1 MTRRIRHAALII
13 GMMGAWAAGWVTGLA
28 GVDIVQRVQ
37 AADDSATPA
46 TTLEQYCRS
55 WARNAMM
62 GANVQRRGGR
72 REITYIDENQL
83 RYLLKHQ
90 VSGDNLYLLKRESSP
105 AEKRYLEE
113 SLLAGYDRMDKWA
126 SEHGTDAIDIANW
139 EAETFEDCMK
149 DVPDSIRKL
158 LDSQ

>member
-1 MTRRIRHAALII
+1 MARRIRHLAVVI
-13 GMMGAWAAGWVTGLA
+13 GMMGAWTAGWVTGLA
-28 GVDIVQRVQ
+28 DVDMVQRVR
-37 AADDSATPA
+37 AEDSAMSA

-83 RYLLKHQ
+83 RYMLKHQ
-90 VSGDNLYLLKRESSP
+90 ASGDNLYLLKGERSP
-105 AEKRYLEE
+105 AENRYLEE

-126 SEHGTDAIDIANW
+126 SEHGKDAIDIADW

-158 LDSQ
+158 LEPQ

>member
-1 MTRRIRHAALII
+1 MTRRIRHAALVI
-13 GMMGAWAAGWVTGLA
+13 GMIGAWAAGWVPGLA
-28 GVDIVQRVQ
+28 DVDMVQRVR
-37 AADDSATPA
+37 ADDSATPA

-55 WARNAMM
+55 WARNAML

-83 RYLLKHQ
+83 RYLLKHL
-90 VSGDNLYLLKRESSP
+90 VAGDNLYLLKGERSP

-126 SEHGTDAIDIANW
+126 SEHGKNAIDIANW
-139 EAETFEDCMK
+139 EAEAFEDCMK

>member
-1 MTRRIRHAALII
+1 MTRQIWHAALVI
-13 GMMGAWAAGWVTGLA
+13 GMMGALAAGWVP
-28 GVDIVQRVQ
+28 GVADVDMVQRVQ
-37 AADDSATPA
+37 ADDSAAPA

-62 GANVQRRGGR
+62 GASAQRRGGR

-90 VSGDNLYLLKRESSP
+90 MAGDNLYLLKRESSP

-126 SEHGTDAIDIANW
+126 REHGQDAIDFANW
-139 EAETFEDCMK
+139 EAEAFEDCMK
-149 DVPDSIRKL
+149 DVPDSIHKL

>member
-1 MTRRIRHAALII
+1 MTKRIRHLAVVI
-13 GMMGAWAAGWVTGLA
+13 GMMGAWAPGWVPGLA
-28 GVDIVQRVQ
+28 DVDIVQRVQ
-37 AADDSATPA
+37 ADDSATPA

-83 RYLLKHQ
+83 RYLIKHQ
-90 VSGDNLYLLKRESSP
+90 VSGDNLYMLKAERSP

-126 SEHGTDAIDIANW
+126 SEHGKDAIDIANW
-139 EAETFEDCMK
+139 EADAFADCMK
-149 DVPDSIRKL
+149 DVPDAIRKL

>member
-1 MTRRIRHAALII
+1 
-13 GMMGAWAAGWVTGLA
+13 MMGAWAAALAWGLA
-28 GVDIVQRVQ
+28 NVDMVQRVR
-37 AADDSATPA
+37 ADDGTAPA
-46 TTLEQYCRS
+46 TTLEQYCRG

-62 GANVQRRGGR
+62 GVNVNRRGGR

-90 VSGDNLYLLKRESSP
+90 VAGDNLYLLKGERSP

-113 SLLAGYDRMDKWA
+113 SLLAGYDRLGKWA
-126 SEHGTDAIDIANW
+126 REHGDAAIDVANW
-139 EAETFEDCMK
+139 EAEVFADCMK
-149 DVPDSIRKL
+149 DVPDPIRKL